1 MDVATL
7 LERLGLEGE
16 RRADG
21 WWVVKPGVDVRQVAQ
36 TMRDEGVRLVTLSGV
51 PGDDQGNPRL
61 RILYHWEV
69 GAGLLTVET
78 EARDLEIESI
88 AGIWPAADWPEREI
102 RDYFGVEFLGRE
114 STPPLMLREGDPPGF
129 YTRTAGLGRAA
140 NPAATAR
147 EAVAAARE
155 KGETR

>member
-7 LERLGLEGE
+7 LGRLGLEAE
-16 RRADG
+16 HRRDG
-21 WWVVKPGVDVRQVAQ
+21 WWVVRPGVDVRAVAQ
-36 TMRDEGVRLVTLSGV
+36 TMRDEGVRLVTMTGV
-51 PGDDQGNPRL
+51 PGDDEENPRL

-78 EARDLEIESI
+78 EARDLRIESI
-88 AGIWPAADWPEREI
+88 ADIWPAADWPEREI

-129 YTRTAGLGRAA
+129 YTRTADLGHEA
-140 NPAATAR
+140 NPAETAR
-147 EAVAAARE
+147 AAMAAARE

>member
-7 LERLGLEGE
+7 LGRLGLMGE
-16 RRADG
+16 HRRDG
-21 WWVVKPGVDVRQVAQ
+21 WWVVRPGVDVRAVAQ
-36 TMRDEGVRLVTLSGV
+36 TMRDEGVRLVTMTGV
-51 PGDDQGNPRL
+51 PADTDDHRL

-78 EARDLEIESI
+78 EAQDLRIESI
-88 AGIWPAADWPEREI
+88 ADIWPAADWPEREI

-129 YTRTAGLGRAA
+129 YTRTADLGHEA

-147 EAVAAARE
+147 AATAAARE